1 MKKEQ
6 ETNPSL
12 VTYQVCRRRCDLSE
26 SRRDPSTRGRGTLCQ
41 DDYLWNLPLISFG
54 SSDLLEMH
62 HGILLDSWL
71 HFWLPLRMFYDFWWI
86 PLIGLCPRLWK
97 LTDTGVSTLKI
108 HRYRSIYFENPQI
121 LEYLSWKSTD
131 TGVSTDFCMLIQTI
145 FNDFGFSLW
154 PKFFPVDLTI
164 FSFGA
169 MSYNFYFIS
178 GSRNPAS
185 LVQSLQQPAVQEPK
199 PRPTLQLLD
208 RPRPVI
214 NPPAGTSPEILPL
227 TEANLAQG
235 LTPAPRPRNMEILQ
249 QRATSVQGS
258 VSRHSHK
265 QVSKVRIT

>member
-1 MKKEQ
+1 
-6 ETNPSL
+6 
-12 VTYQVCRRRCDLSE
+12 
-26 SRRDPSTRGRGTLCQ
+26 
-41 DDYLWNLPLISFG
+41 
-54 SSDLLEMH
+54 
-62 HGILLDSWL
+62 
-71 HFWLPLRMFYDFWWI
+71 
-86 PLIGLCPRLWK
+86 
-97 LTDTGVSTLKI
+97 
-108 HRYRSIYFENPQI
+108 
-121 LEYLSWKSTD
+121 
-131 TGVSTDFCMLIQTI
+131 
-145 FNDFGFSLW
+145 
-154 PKFFPVDLTI
+154 
-164 FSFGA
+164 

-258 VSRHSHK
+258 VSRHIVTSLK
-265 QVSKVRIT
+265 GQNRIGDNEVDLLEDPVN